1 MYVIKEDVQTLLEQE
16 LDSVIVKIVEVK
28 ETKQTRRN
36 DI

>member
-1 MYVIKEDVQTLLEQE
+1 MYVIKEDVQTLLEQD